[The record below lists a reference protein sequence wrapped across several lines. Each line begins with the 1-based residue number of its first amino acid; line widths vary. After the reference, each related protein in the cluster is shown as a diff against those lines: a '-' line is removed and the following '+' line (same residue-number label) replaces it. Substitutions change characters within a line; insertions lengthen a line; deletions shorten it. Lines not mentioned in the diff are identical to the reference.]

1 MKKRDIKRRD
11 FLSLS
16 LLFMMGCSFSKVQEI
31 ATSNYAGNHPE
42 RLRFAVT
49 DVQGLETLETDYA
62 PFRQALEKVVGIP
75 IEFFPVENFIAA
87 APALL
92 SGTVDLVF
100 AGPSEYLILQAKTEA
115 RPLIAVTRPEY
126 YSVISVRANS
136 DIKDL
141 ADLKDKTVAMR
152 AEGSTAGHIGA
163 ADLLLKAGL
172 KFNEDFQVKMLGD
185 EGLTALLEGQV
196 DAWAD
201 SNSRYDRL
209 VETANVVD
217 QLRIIS
223 QGDGLPNDVFVV
235 RKTLDP
241 IFTQYVQKKV
251 MEKQSILLTALA
263 STPANDKYEQSE
275 FIPAADE
282 HYEVLRE
289 IYRAMGQEF
298 ILQ

>member
-1 MKKRDIKRRD
+1 MKRRN

-16 LLFMMGCSFSKVQEI
+16 LLSVAGCSFSKVQEI
-31 ATSNYAGNHPE
+31 TTNNYADNRPE
-42 RLRFAVT
+42 KLRFAVT

-115 RPLIAVTRPEY
+115 QPLIAVTRPDY

-136 DIKDL
+136 DITNL
-141 ADLKDKTVAMR
+141 ANLKDKTVAMR
-152 AEGSTAGHIGA
+152 TEGSTAGHIGA

-172 KFNEDFQVKMLGD
+172 QFNEDFQVRMLGD
-185 EGLTALLEGQV
+185 GGLTALLEGQV

-209 VETANVVD
+209 VKAANVMD

-241 IFTQYVQKKV
+241 IFTQFIQKKV
-251 MEKQSILLTALA
+251 VEKQADLLAALA
-263 STPANDKYEQSE
+263 STPANDKYGQSE
-275 FIPAADE
+275 FIPATDE
-282 HYEVLRE
+282 QYAALRD
-289 IYRAMGQEF
+289 IYRAIGQES